1 MKLMI
6 DNLAVERGE
15 DLIFS
20 GLSLT
25 VSSGEIVTVEGTNGA
40 GKSTFLRA
48 LAGLLPIV
56 EGTITF
62 TGTEEFAGTTLD
74 RACHYLGHENAM
86 KPQMSVGDN
95 LAFWQS
101 VAGHPHLDPA
111 EALECVGLPGLSP
124 VPFGHLSTGQR
135 RRAAIARL
143 LVAWRPVWLLDEP
156 TAGLDLASRRQ
167 FVAIMDTHRDDGGL
181 IVAATHEPLDGGRG
195 DARRVDIN
203 DYTPRTAG

>member
-1 MKLMI
+1 MQLTVT
-6 DNLAVERGE
+6 NLAVERGE
-15 DLIFS
+15 ERIFS
-20 GLSLT
+20 SLSFAAAT
-25 VSSGEIVTVEGTNGA
+25 GEIITVEGTNGA
-40 GKSTFLRA
+40 GKSTLLRA
-48 LAGLLPIV
+48 LAGLLPLA
-56 EGTITF
+56 EGSVTF
-62 TGTEEFAGTTLD
+62 TGSEEFAGVSLD
-74 RACHYLGHENAM
+74 KACHYLGHENAM

-111 EALECVGLPGLSP
+111 EALDIVGLAGLAP

-167 FVAIMDTHRDDGGL
+167 FVAVMDTHRDDGGL
-181 IVAATHEPLDGGRG
+181 IVAATHEPLGGDRG
-195 DARRVDIN
+195 DTRRIDIN
-203 DYTPRTAG
+203 DYTP

>member
-1 MKLMI
+1 MQL
-6 DNLAVERGE
+6 DVNNLAVERGE
-15 DLIFS
+15 EMIFS
-20 GLSLT
+20 GLSLA
-25 VSSGEIVTVEGTNGA
+25 VASGEIVTVEGANGS
-40 GKSTFLRA
+40 GKSTLLRA
-48 LAGLLPIV
+48 LAGLLPV
-56 EGTITF
+56 AEGSITF
-62 TGTEEFAGTTLD
+62 TGSDEFEGTPLD

-86 KPQMSVGDN
+86 KPQISVGDN
-95 LAFWQS
+95 LAFWQK

-111 EALECVGLPGLSP
+111 EALDCVGLAGLAP

-181 IVAATHEPLDGGRG
+181 VVAATHEPLG
-195 DARRVDIN
+195 DTRRIDIN
-203 DYTPRTAG
+203 DYTPTFHA